1 MSKAF
6 WSRRMA
12 FFALGAAL
20 VVGASADAQEASAPG
35 AAQRFRAI
43 KVDVSPLAENGL
55 GTVATWMAEDLPSR
69 LQSAF
74 AARLAPRDA
83 AAPILVVRIDRVRL
97 GDSGGGGTE
106 PFGLG
111 GARDNIEGAGTV
123 ISPGGKVVATYP
135 LFTSQ
140 IAFTGGPIYE
150 LGTERRRVAELADSF
165 AYWLPGQM
173 GL

>member
-12 FFALGAAL
+12 VVALGAAL
-20 VVGASADAQEASAPG
+20 VVGVSANAQEASPPG

-55 GTVATWMAEDLPSR
+55 GTVAAWMAEDLPAK
-69 LQSAF
+69 LQNAF
-74 AARLAPRDA
+74 NGRLAPHDA
-83 AAPILVVRIDRVRL
+83 AAPTLVVRIDRVRL
-97 GDSGGGGTE
+97 GESGGGGTE

-123 ISPGGKVVATYP
+123 VSPGGKVVATYP

-140 IAFTGGPIYE
+140 IAFTGGPVYE
-150 LGTERRRVAELADSF
+150 LGTERRRVADLANSF